1 MSERLQVNLC
11 AVLLAII
18 VIWLALYQQQ
28 QAWLL
33 DAYDYSREQL
43 WQEPWRILS
52 AHALHIDLQH
62 AALNAAGL
70 ILITV
75 FFARHFSVRTWLNAV
90 IIITVICSLVVWMI
104 GRPERFVGLS
114 GLLHGMLLMSLLL
127 EWSLKNY
134 ATKAYLYPLVV
145 ALIGLKT
152 LLEIAGWLPSWLSI
166 NSGGDYGF
174 IHLGGLVGG
183 VIAWRLHRKQL
194 AAFNK

>member
-33 DAYDYSREQL
+33 DAYDYSRQQL

-62 AALNAAGL
+62 ATLNAAGL

-134 ATKAYLYPLVV
+134 ASKAYLYPVVV
-145 ALIGLKT
+145 ALISLKT

-174 IHLGGLVGG
+174 IHFGGLVGG
-183 VIAWRLHRKQL
+183 VIAWRLHRRKL